1 MDDAE
6 IRRLLS
12 GLPASDLFP
21 TPPGMRAID
30 ATGVAAAGAD
40 PAEIE
45 EWVTSNGGWARRRP
59 IEGAGA
65 LMFIVRDHALTGGP
79 RPDLL

>member
-12 GLPASDLFP
+12 GLAPSDRFP
-21 TPPGMRAID
+21 VPPGMRAID
-30 ATGVAAAGAD
+30 ATGVVAAGAD
-40 PAEIE
+40 PDEIE
-45 EWVTSNGGWARRRP
+45 TWVKDNGGWARRRP
-59 IEGAGA
+59 IKGEGA
-65 LMFIVRDHALTGGP
+65 LMFIVRDHALIGGP